1 MSHCLSNKDRIEY
14 YCGKLLDQKIC
25 YNKHFTEDT
34 SFLKLF
40 ELDNEEENNY
50 KKDLISFIKKN
61 KLQKKFKDGMLK
73 YCPRDRVELFTK
85 IPILVKSREIS
96 QDSSCSILT
105 KLNTRRHFSELKIIK
120 KNDIPFLKKKN
131 VLIWRGSTTGS
142 GFGNHIPKRSVS
154 RETLIEKYCNE
165 PSMRK
170 GIDVGLTNIVQ
181 EAKKQKEYYTKF
193 LKPTMTKKEMLEYK
207 YILSVEGNDV
217 ATNTKWIMYSNS
229 VMFMPKPHIESWFLE
244 SKLIPYVHYIPIN
257 SDFSNLEEQIN
268 WCNSH
273 PKECLKIIKN
283 AKKFIKTFLNEK
295 NENKIMKTIL
305 ECYLRNVQFV

>member
-14 YCGKLLDQKIC
+14 YCGNSLRYKIC
-25 YNKHFTEDT
+25 YNKNFTEDT

-40 ELDNEEENNY
+40 DLENEEENNY
-50 KKDLISFIKKN
+50 NKDLISFIKNN
-61 KLQKKFKDGMLK
+61 KLQKQFKDGILK

-85 IPILVKSREIS
+85 IPTLVKSREIS
-96 QDSSCSILT
+96 LDNNCSILA
-105 KLNTRRHFSELKIIK
+105 KLNTKRHFSELKTIK
-120 KNDIPFLKKKN
+120 KYDIPFSKKKN
-131 VLIWRGSTTGS
+131 KLIWRGATTGS

-181 EAKKQKEYYTKF
+181 EAKNRKEYYTKF
-193 LKPTMTKKEMLEYK
+193 LKPNMTKKQMLEYK

-229 VMFMPKPHIESWFLE
+229 VMFMPKPEIESWFLE
-244 SKLIPYVHYIPIN
+244 SKLLPYVHYIPIH
-257 SDFSNLEEQIN
+257 SDFSNLEAQIN

-273 PKECLKIIKN
+273 PKECQKIIKN
-283 AKKFIKTFLNEK
+283 AKKFINIFLNK
-295 NENKIMKTIL
+295 RNENKVMKAVL
-305 ECYLRNVQFV
+305 ECYLKNVQFV

>member
-14 YCGKLLDQKIC
+14 YCGNSLNQKIC
-25 YNKHFTEDT
+25 YNKSFTEDT
-34 SFLKLF
+34 SFLNLF
-40 ELDNEEENNY
+40 DLENEKGNNY
-50 KKDLISFIKKN
+50 KEDLIFFIKKN
-61 KLQKKFKDGMLK
+61 KLQKKYKDGILK

-96 QDSSCSILT
+96 KDTSFSILT
-105 KLNTRRHFSELKIIK
+105 KLNTKRHFSELKTIK
-120 KNDIPFLKKKN
+120 KNDIPFSKKKN
-131 VLIWRGSTTGS
+131 VLVWRGSTTGS
-142 GFGNHIPKRSVS
+142 GFGNHIPKRLVS

-181 EAKKQKEYYTKF
+181 EAKKRKEYYTKF
-193 LKPTMTKKEMLEYK
+193 LKPTITKKEMLEYK

-244 SKLIPYVHYIPIN
+244 SKLIPNVHYIPVN
-257 SDFSNLEEQIN
+257 YDFSNLEEQIN

-273 PKECLKIIKN
+273 PKECLQIIKN
-283 AKKFIKTFLNEK
+283 AKKFIKTFLNER
-295 NENKIMKTIL
+295 NENKIMKAVL
-305 ECYLRNVQFV
+305 ECYLKNVQFV